1 MMKLTQLTKK
11 QKVISIVIVGILILL
26 LFGLWWYGFF
36 PEIGKSSD
44 ISKIMEVDFV
54 TETPEE
60 RTAYCKKEASRL
72 STETLL
78 NEVLFTHPSANFPYD
93 TPEIAANYEAVW
105 GDDYPAGAAYK
116 ELLSRASTGRKLL
129 NLYEDYTVIEDID
142 VYRDLAKIELLLAQ
156 PEVRRHL
163 TPFDLSRLESA
174 ITQVQRA
181 KYTSGLMYENTIGL
195 SYERRNYLFTDA
207 YTASGWDYDKLNE
220 IAVQY
225 DGEFIN

>member
-36 PEIGKSSD
+36 PEVGKSTDSSA
-44 ISKIMEVDFV
+44 IWEVHFE
-54 TETPEE
+54 TETLEE
-60 RTAYCKKEASRL
+60 WASYCKKEASRL

-78 NEVLFTHPSANFPYD
+78 NEVLMTHPSANPPYD
-93 TPEIAANYEAVW
+93 TPEIAVNYEAVW
-105 GDDYPAGAAYK
+105 GDEYPAGAAYK
-116 ELLSRASTGRKLL
+116 ELLSRASTGRILL
-129 NLYEDYTVIEDID
+129 NLYEDYTEIEDHGA
-142 VYRDLAKIELLLAQ
+142 YRDLAKIELLLAQ

-163 TPFDLSRLESA
+163 TPIDLNRLESA
-174 ITQVQRA
+174 ITEVQRA
-181 KYTSGLMYENTIGL
+181 KYTSGL
-195 SYERRNYLFTDA
+195 SYERRNFLFTDA

>member
-11 QKVISIVIVGILILL
+11 QKVISIVIVGVPILL

-78 NEVLFTHPSANFPYD
+78 YEVLRTHPSANPPYD
-93 TPEIAANYEAVW
+93 TPEIAVNYEATW
-105 GDDYPAGAAYK
+105 SDEYSAGAAYQ

-129 NLYEDYTVIEDID
+129 NLYEDYTEIED
-142 VYRDLAKIELLLAQ
+142 VGAYNDLAKIELLLAQ

-163 TPFDLSRLESA
+163 TPIDLMRLESA
-174 ITQVQRA
+174 ITEVQRA
-181 KYTSGLMYENTIGL
+181 KYESNFA
-195 SYERRNYLFTDA
+195 YERRNFLFVDA
-207 YTASGWDYDKLNE
+207 YDASGWDQEKLNE
-220 IAVQY
+220 VASKY
-225 DGEFIN
+225 DAEFINAD

>member
-1 MMKLTQLTKK
+1 MVKLTQLTKK
-11 QKVISIVIVGILILL
+11 KKITIGVVIGVVILL
-26 LFGLWWYGFF
+26 LFALWWYGFF
-36 PEIGKSSD
+36 PEIGKSDD

-54 TETPEE
+54 TETTEE
-60 RTAYCKKEASRL
+60 RIDYCKREASRL

-78 NEVLFTHPSANFPYD
+78 NEVLNTHPSGMVAYD
-93 TPEIAANYEAVW
+93 TPEIAVNYETVANEE
-105 GDDYPAGAAYK
+105 YPAGAAYK

-129 NLYEDYTVIEDID
+129 NLYEDYTEVEGPGD
-142 VYRDLAKIELLLAQ
+142 YNDLAKIELLLAQ

-163 TPFDLSRLESA
+163 TPIDLNRLESA
-174 ITQVQRA
+174 ITEVQRA
-181 KYTSGLMYENTIGL
+181 KYTSGL
-195 SYERRNYLFTDA
+195 SYERRNFLFTDA